1 MSTERYEIGQIVGA
15 FGIRGQV
22 KVNPTTAFESRFA
35 KGNKIFIDGKETV
48 IEAVQ
53 WHKGRPLLT
62 LPGVRTMSEAEA
74 LQWKYLEAEGE
85 PELDED
91 EFLIDDLLGLKVV
104 TDSGVELGEVDDVES
119 YPAHEVLVV
128 GEVRIP
134 LIKEFVKDIDFDN
147 EVMTVA
153 LIYGML
159 PGEDD

>member
-1 MSTERYEIGQIVGA
+1 MSTERFEIGQIVGA

-22 KVNPTTAFESRFA
+22 KVNPTTAFGSRFA
-35 KGNKIFIDGKETV
+35 KGNKIFVDGKEFV

-62 LPGVRTMSEAEA
+62 LPGVQTMSQAEA
-74 LQWKYLEAEGE
+74 LQWKYLEAEGA

-104 TDSGVELGEVDDVES
+104 TDKGLELGEVDDVES

-128 GEVRIP
+128 GQVRIP

-147 EVMTVA
+147 EIMTVS